1 MNLFTYFSSL
11 NNKIYYI
18 SKVFSLLQMNINITY
33 FKMNEVITNKIE
45 IYTNQKI
52 QVYRNI
58 NIHKLPAN
66 HVRKVAQKYSS
77 Q

>member
-1 MNLFTYFSSL
+1 
-11 NNKIYYI
+11 
-18 SKVFSLLQMNINITY
+18 MNINITY

-45 IYTNQKI
+45 RIYTNQKI